1 MFDDVHSSIFPI
13 RGVLNGI
20 FNVSFSGRRSE
31 VVFLIDTSVF
41 YRTALIS
48 IVSDKKTRLERRNGN
63 EEKEREK
70 EKVKKIEEEKK
81 EWTEGKRSEEKRK
94 RTIEGKRRTKSIIS
108 SIRHE
113 LIKKKKL
120 KKSCMR

>member
-1 MFDDVHSSIFPI
+1 MFEYFSNTRDLKWYLQ
-13 RGVLNGI
+13 RQ
-20 FNVSFSGRRSE
+20 SFSGRRSE

-120 KKSCMR
+120 KKSCIR

>member
-1 MFDDVHSSIFPI
+1 M
-13 RGVLNGI
+13 
-20 FNVSFSGRRSE
+20 
-31 VVFLIDTSVF
+31 FLIDTSVF

-94 RTIEGKRRTKSIIS
+94 RTIEGKRRMKSIIS

-113 LIKKKKL
+113 LIKKKIKEIVYAL
-120 KKSCMR
+120 KTILPMLRKKCK

>member
-1 MFDDVHSSIFPI
+1 M
-13 RGVLNGI
+13 
-20 FNVSFSGRRSE
+20 
-31 VVFLIDTSVF
+31 FLIDTSVF

-70 EKVKKIEEEKK
+70 EKVKIEEEKK
-81 EWTEGKRSEEKRK
+81 EWIEGKRSEEKRK

-113 LIKKKKL
+113 LIKKKN
-120 KKSCMR
+120 

>member
-1 MFDDVHSSIFPI
+1 M
-13 RGVLNGI
+13 
-20 FNVSFSGRRSE
+20 
-31 VVFLIDTSVF
+31 FLIDTSVF

-113 LIKKKKL
+113 LIKKKKIKEIVYAL
-120 KKSCMR
+120 KTILPMLRKKCK